1 MLLPIWLWV
10 FTTMFALFIS
20 IAALA
25 VCLSYRRRIES
36 IIKDASSVADLT
48 SKKIH
53 LDAEMDQCTKAL
65 DKDREEL
72 RKLESERQNQE
83 SLREEL
89 ANLSDQIV
97 QEKQKV
103 DKYRKEAE
111 DLQETISDFKQK
123 YDRLNPEKDELET
136 DREME
141 IVQLM
146 SEEDAMS
153 VVKLRVVKRHML

>member
-1 MLLPIWLWV
+1 MLLPVWLWV
-10 FTTMFALFIS
+10 FTTMFSLFIS

-53 LDAEMDQCTKAL
+53 LDAEIDQCMKAL
-65 DKDREEL
+65 DKNREEL
-72 RKLESERQNQE
+72 RKLESERQHQE

-89 ANLSDQIV
+89 ANLSDQIA
-97 QEKQKV
+97 QEKQKA
-103 DKYRKEAE
+103 DDYRKEAK
-111 DLQETISDFKQK
+111 DLQKTITDLKQE
-123 YDRLNPEKDELET
+123 YDRLNSEKGELEI
-136 DREME
+136 DRDME
-141 IVQLM
+141 KEQLE
-146 SEEDAMS
+146 SGEDARS